1 MIDMIGA
8 LRGQL
13 GTADRRTTVR
23 MAAYRETPAWIDCSG
38 ERMLGIISTPTT
50 GPYADVG
57 VLIVVGGPQYRVG
70 SHRQFVRLARA
81 LARAGC
87 VSLRFDHRGMGDS
100 EGRRRSF
107 EDINA
112 DLQAALDFL
121 SAQPG
126 VRRIVVWGLCD
137 AASAALMFCASDS
150 RVGGL
155 VLLNPWVRSEAALAT
170 THLKHYYG
178 QRLLEREFWERLFA
192 GRFDWRA
199 SLRDFVG
206 KARAAA
212 LGQSKARRQ
221 TFQRRMAEG
230 WQRFR
235 GPILLI
241 LSGRDLTAK
250 EFLEHA
256 ATDEAWRGLIE
267 QRDVTRRELVE
278 ADHTFSG
285 ERAERWMREQTIDW
299 IFRVT
304 AAGGSCR

>member
-1 MIDMIGA
+1 MNDMAGV
-8 LRGQL
+8 LRGRS
-13 GTADRRTTVR
+13 GVAERRTTAR
-23 MAAYRETPAWIDCSG
+23 MAAYRETLAWINCSG
-38 ERMLGIISTPTT
+38 ERMLGIVGTPTSES
-50 GPYADVG
+50 YAGVG
-57 VLIVVGGPQYRVG
+57 VLIVVGGPQYRAG

-81 LARAGC
+81 LAEAGC
-87 VSLRFDHRGMGDS
+87 VSLRFDRRGMGDS
-100 EGRRRSF
+100 EGRMRSF
-107 EDINA
+107 EDIDA

-126 VRRIVVWGLCD
+126 VRRIIVWGLCD
-137 AASAALMFCASDS
+137 AASAALMFCTSDS

-199 SLRDFVG
+199 SLRDFVS
-206 KARAAA
+206 KVRAAV
-212 LGQSKARRQ
+212 LGRSDVSGQA
-221 TFQRRMAEG
+221 FQRRMAEG

-235 GPILLI
+235 GPILLM

-256 ATDEAWRGLIE
+256 ATDTAWRGLLD
-267 QRDVTRRELVE
+267 QPNVTRKELAE

-285 ERAERWMREQTIDW
+285 ERADRWMRERTMEW
-299 IFRVT
+299 ISVVT
-304 AAGGSCR
+304 AADGSYR